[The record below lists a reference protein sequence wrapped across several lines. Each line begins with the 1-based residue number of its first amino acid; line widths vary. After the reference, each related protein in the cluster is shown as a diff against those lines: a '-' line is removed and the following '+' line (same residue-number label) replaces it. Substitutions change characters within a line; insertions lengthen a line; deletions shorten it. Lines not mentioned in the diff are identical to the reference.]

1 MTRILSLAFLLLC
14 GACATRCCLGAQ
26 PSDVTRFVDDDT
38 VAVARLDL
46 ERFDSVALGKLAK
59 TLAENLN
66 VDPSAPTFASLMAP
80 LAALEKTAVAAKQAG
95 IKDFH
100 LIYGVQDIMLAPP
113 LLVARLPEGEQQA
126 MVAGLGMPAFVPRHT
141 IHDGFAFWGTQ
152 EQIDKIRTKKGQ
164 PRPDLESALA
174 DGAPALLKIAAA
186 LSADGRRVFRGSATQ
201 LPAPLTGLT
210 GSNLGDDLE
219 WMTIAFDLP
228 PQPVV
233 KVVIRGANHDSTK
246 KLAIGLTNMRGIV
259 EKREDMRR
267 WLPKWPEIVQGL
279 APLQDGDRLALTL
292 NSDQLH
298 EQAKLLAPTMSQLL
312 AAWFR
317 SRSANNLKQLGLALH
332 VHHDEHSLFPAQA
345 ITGPKGNKLLSWRVN
360 LLPQLGHGELYSQ
373 FRLNEP
379 WDSEHNKQ
387 LIPKMPPVFASPFLP
402 PELAAKGLTTY
413 LVPMAENT
421 LFGGEKS
428 TSFLDILDGT
438 SLTIAI
444 VEAAPVAARIWT
456 KPEDLEVAKENPFKN
471 LAGQYGNS
479 FQTLFA
485 DGGVRT
491 IRDDYPAAKLWN
503 LFLRNDGE
511 PRQFP

>member
-1 MTRILSLAFLLLC
+1 
-14 GACATRCCLGAQ
+14 
-26 PSDVTRFVDDDT
+26 VDDDT

-46 ERFDSVALGKLAK
+46 ERFDSVALVKLAK

-126 MVAGLGMPAFVPRHT
+126 MVASLGMPAFVPRHT
-141 IHDGFAFWGTQ
+141 IHDGFAFWGTP
-152 EQIDKIRTKKGQ
+152 EQIDTVRMKKGQ

-210 GSNLGDDLE
+210 GSNLGEDLE

-267 WLPKWPEIVQGL
+267 WLPKWPEIVQRL
-279 APLQDGDRLALTL
+279 APLQDGERLSLTL
-292 NSDQLH
+292 DADQLH
-298 EQAKLLAPTMSQLL
+298 EQAKLLSPAIHQWL
-312 AAWFR
+312 AALLR
-317 SRSANNLKQLGLALH
+317 SRSADNLKQMGLALH
-332 VHHDEHSLFPAQA
+332 VHHDEHRFFPAQA
-345 ITGPKGNKLLSWRVN
+345 IVGQTGTKLLSWRVK

-387 LIPKMPPVFASPFLP
+387 LISKMPSVFASPFLP

-413 LVPMAENT
+413 LVPVEENT
-421 LFGGEKS
+421 VFGGEKA
-428 TSFLDILDGT
+428 TSILDILDGT

-444 VEAAPVAARIWT
+444 VDATPAAARIWT

-491 IRDDYPAAKLWN
+491 IRDDYPAAQLWH